1 MSKLNEM
8 TACRSRCL
16 RLGFACALAGI
27 ALVATLPAS
36 AGGHAS
42 SREHKQA
49 KPTQLTVTTGS
60 LTFTYAAPLWLLLA
74 SKVSAVA
81 PAKLNSAGTI
91 TFPLTGGSL
100 SKAGLQG
107 TLRARGGMTSKLH
120 EEYGEGV
127 MVGEATNPIV
137 SLGRTSTLIV
147 RESSLSETAP
157 VAYGRVLFFSLVLTD
172 IKPSVNGHHVVISKI
187 PAKLTLGGADFFGDA
202 DPFTI
207 ATEIGTVTLSLN
219 D

>member
-91 TFPLTGGSL
+91 TFP
-100 SKAGLQG
+100 
-107 TLRARGGMTSKLH
+107 
-120 EEYGEGV
+120 
-127 MVGEATNPIV
+127 
-137 SLGRTSTLIV
+137 
-147 RESSLSETAP
+147 
-157 VAYGRVLFFSLVLTD
+157 
-172 IKPSVNGHHVVISKI
+172 
-187 PAKLTLGGADFFGDA
+187 
-202 DPFTI
+202 
-207 ATEIGTVTLSLN
+207 
-219 D
+219 